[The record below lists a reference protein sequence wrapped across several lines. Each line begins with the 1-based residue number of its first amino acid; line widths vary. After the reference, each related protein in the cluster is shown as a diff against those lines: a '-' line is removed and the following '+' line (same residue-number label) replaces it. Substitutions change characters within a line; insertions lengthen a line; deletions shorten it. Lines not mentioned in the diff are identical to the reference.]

1 MVACAFNTSTWE
13 ADRFLRIRRRR
24 RKEEEGRKMK
34 KGRRKKRR
42 NKEGGGGREGGRG
55 GGEAAATASIG
66 TSLNS
71 QHWESKHN
79 QIHGLAG

>member
-34 KGRRKKRR
+34 REEGRR
-42 NKEGGGGREGGRG
+42 EGTRKGEEEGK
-55 GGEAAATASIG
+55 GEEEEEKQQPLPSIG